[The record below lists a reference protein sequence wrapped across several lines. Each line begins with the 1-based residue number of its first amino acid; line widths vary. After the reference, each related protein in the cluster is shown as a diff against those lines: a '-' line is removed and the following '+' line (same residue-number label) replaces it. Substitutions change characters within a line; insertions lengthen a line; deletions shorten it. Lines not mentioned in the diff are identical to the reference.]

1 VHVLWSACR
10 TLGLLADGRPAQRL
24 AAGPRV
30 VVLRDRDTVAGL
42 AARLPAARRVA
53 LVGNGG
59 IALELAHALRGV
71 EARGAPACG
80 PCGGGAHGPAVCPC
94 CQHGWD
100 NADCLHGDRG
110 APTPAWPGVC
120 SVCISASGSAW
131 GAASRRALQRSQ
143 PGAGRAAG
151 GWQLEACA
159 CSAFVTGSGLG

>member
-1 VHVLWSACR
+1 MAVKGCFVIGCHVHVLWSARR
-10 TLGLLADGRPAQRL
+10 TRGLLADGRPAQRL

-80 PCGGGAHGPAVCPC
+80 PRGGRAHGPAVCP
-94 CQHGWD
+94 
-100 NADCLHGDRG
+100 L
-110 APTPAWPGVC
+110 
-120 SVCISASGSAW
+120 
-131 GAASRRALQRSQ
+131 
-143 PGAGRAAG
+143 
-151 GWQLEACA
+151 
-159 CSAFVTGSGLG
+159 